1 MTKKKQGEWIITRR
15 NGSCAYVGL
24 SRGRTIAVFGGY
36 GHEQAVSDAKRAVDC
51 VNACRSLA
59 IEEVRSALRE
69 ARLRKA
75 WVARKA
81 LRKELRKGGP

>member
-51 VNACRSLA
+51 VNACGNLTIS
-59 IEEVRSALRE
+59 EVRIALRE
-69 ARLRKA
+69 ERLKKAAR
-75 WVARKA
+75 ARRA
-81 LRKELRKGGP
+81 LRKEAHA